1 MVRRT
6 LKLAAATSIAAV
18 MTSTA
23 VYAETFAFM
32 RAGPDPFYQYGM
44 EAAQMAAK
52 ELGDEIVTYNAN
64 NDSSQELAN
73 IQDAITKGV
82 DGILI
87 YAVSL
92 SSEKAAIA
100 QANRAGVPIFFE
112 YGYDPSLLDKVA
124 GFMQIDVPTFGIP
137 VGKFVGERVKDGEV
151 AIISGKLGRGDA
163 EAYSEGFKKGLAESG
178 SKAKVVAEVPGD
190 WNRQMALDATA
201 QILTG
206 HPDLKALYVHNDDMA
221 VGASI
226 AIERAGKTGQVLLA
240 SGTNGAPYGLE
251 LIKEGKLAVSY
262 ANPPSSASVMAYRLL
277 KGVAAGEIKPGKYY
291 DAPSLLVTKDNMDE
305 AQPWDPTPEQIKA
318 WLELPLAK
326 PVDPAPGQ

>member
-1 MVRRT
+1 MKLI
-6 LKLAAATSIAAV
+6 LKLAAATSFTTLL
-18 MTSTA
+18 TSTA
-23 VYAETFAFM
+23 ALAGTYAFM

-44 EAAQMAAK
+44 EAVQMAAK

-112 YGYDPSLLDKVA
+112 YGYDPALLDKVA

-137 VGKFVGERVKDGEV
+137 VGKFVGERVKEGEV

-178 SKAKVVAEVPGD
+178 SQAKVVAEVPGD

-201 QILTG
+201 QILTA

-240 SGTNGAPYGLE
+240 SGTNGAPYGLD
-251 LIKEGKLAVSY
+251 LIKEDKLAVSY

-277 KGVAAGEIKPGKYY
+277 KGVAEGKVKPGHYY

-305 AQPWDPTPEQIKA
+305 AQPWDPTPEQVKT
-318 WLELPLAK
+318 WLALPLAK
-326 PVDPAPGQ
+326 PIDPAPGQ

>member
-1 MVRRT
+1 MKNT
-6 LKLAAATSIAAV
+6 FKLIAATSVVALLTA
-18 MTSTA
+18 TSS
-23 VYAETFAFM
+23 YAGTFAFM

-44 EAAQMAAK
+44 EAVQLAAK

-137 VGKFVGERVKDGEV
+137 VGKFVGERVKEGEV

-178 SKAKVVAEVPGD
+178 SKAQVVAEVPGD
-190 WNRQMALDATA
+190 WNRQMALDAMS
-201 QILTG
+201 QILTA

-251 LIKEGKLAVSY
+251 LIKDGKLAVSY

-277 KGVAAGEIKPGKYY
+277 KAVAEGKNKAGKYY
-291 DAPSLLVTKDNMDE
+291 DAPSLLVTADNMDE
-305 AQPWDPTPEQIKA
+305 AQPWDPTPEQVKA
-318 WLELPLAK
+318 WLELPLAE
-326 PVDPAPGQ
+326 PVEPAPGQ